1 MNKLMWKVGLI
12 SRPFFHPPK
21 NVQNYDP
28 EYLPF
33 KEFYEKSKFAVFKV
47 RVKIEGVP
55 YLSGLG

>member
-1 MNKLMWKVGLI
+1 MESWLNLKT
-12 SRPFFHPPK
+12 FFHPPK

-33 KEFYEKSKFAVFKV
+33 KEFYEISKFAVFKV
-47 RVKIEGVP
+47 LVKMEGVP